1 MAMLATERVRGGPS
15 NTTLRGD
22 YGAIKRSEGATRP
35 NWIGLHGMAGLL
47 PQGCVGMMCLVSD
60 RRNGR
65 RREGKHDALLGW
77 ERGLTAV
84 VAPIYCCISSKS
96 PTICNN

>member
-1 MAMLATERVRGGPS
+1 MAMLATERVRGGQS
-15 NTTLRGD
+15 NATLRGD
-22 YGAIKRSEGATRP
+22 YGAIKRSGGAIRP
-35 NWIGLHGMAGLL
+35 NWIRATRHGGFASA
-47 PQGCVGMMCLVSD
+47 GCVGMMCLVSD

-65 RREGKHDALLGW
+65 RRDGNHDASLGW